1 MKIEAYGNYDE
12 NFVVMSDPYA
22 VLSKKEIRELFNKLY
37 QNPKI
42 EREII
47 FNIETDDIKNKY
59 SNNELNPDDI
69 FMFKDLSFTTN
80 NDFGFDDMTFHFM
93 YEDDGIF
100 GMAFKNAASPEIFAK
115 LDEELKEEDLSN
127 FAECVY
133 SECKEN
139 PDYGCNKDS
148 QLFYIT
154 TRL

>member
-12 NFVVMSDPYA
+12 GFVVMSDPDDIM
-22 VLSKKEIRELFNKLY
+22 SKKEIKELFYKLY

-47 FNIETDDIKNKY
+47 FNVDSIHFKDKY
-59 SNNELNPDDI
+59 PIDQFNPDEI
-69 FMFKDLSFTTN
+69 FMFKELSFTTN
-80 NDFGFDDMTFHFM
+80 NNSGFDDMTFHFM
-93 YEDDGIF
+93 HEYDDIF
-100 GMAFKNAASPEIFAK
+100 GMAFKNAASPEIFVK
-115 LDEELKEEDLSN
+115 LEDELKEEDLSH

-154 TRL
+154 IR